1 MLVLTRKQ
9 NEKIKI
15 GNDITITVLRMK
27 GKGVRLGI
35 QAPEDM
41 NVLRG
46 ELVFDIEDDSLEQE
60 VRQNDSVLEP
70 KTVPTGGSS
79 GIMTSNRFA
88 PRQLGRV
95 NRPRRQKELCRKRN
109 QETARL
115 VGLSSKNRSC
125 LLGNLRINIG
135 N

>member
-79 GIMTSNRFA
+79 GNMTSNRFC
-88 PRQLGRV
+88 PSSTWSSESSQ
-95 NRPRRQKELCRKRN
+95 
-109 QETARL
+109 TAERT
-115 VGLSSKNRSC
+115 LSKTQS
-125 LLGNLRINIG
+125 GNCQVSWSI
-135 N
+135 